1 MRGYSIALHQPPPQ
15 LRDGGEETLDKP
27 GECPIII
34 KGSIDREDCVKRV
47 YIFALALVVFAY
59 LPVSATIINIP
70 DDYPTIQQGID
81 ASSDG
86 DTVLVQPGTYVE
98 NIDFNGHEIVL
109 GSMFLTTGDPTYISQ
124 TIIDGGFNGFLGPV
138 VVFESGED
146 IWVEI
151 VGFTIQNGHSDP
163 FTGEGGGIR
172 CWDSNPTIRNNI
184 IKENLS
190 MAFALDPDSIP
201 LYPIGRGGGIF
212 CHNSD
217 ALIIDNSILD
227 NSSNETGGGIYC
239 GGSSP
244 VISKNLFSLNSAPLG
259 GAIHCEWHSNSAI
272 INNTISDNEG
282 GGIFCSLSSD
292 PMIINTILWADS
304 AQNESE
310 IDFDDSS
317 SPTLTY
323 CDIQGGWAGEG
334 NIDVDPLF
342 RDSENGD
349 FHLMSTDCGDP
360 YNSSCID
367 AGSPNYG
374 DFPMD
379 CLNGLGGFLADMGA
393 YGGGDSVMQEIA
405 GDLMST
411 PRDFRVSQ
419 NFPNPFNPTTTIEY
433 ALPEASH
440 VTINIYNI
448 LGRKVE
454 TLVQGEQT
462 AGSHQLVWNASDHS
476 SGMYFYRIQ
485 AGDYAETR
493 KMVLLK

>member
-1 MRGYSIALHQPPPQ
+1 M
-15 LRDGGEETLDKP
+15 
-27 GECPIII
+27 
-34 KGSIDREDCVKRV
+34 KRT
-47 YIFALALVVFAY
+47 YIFVLALVVFTH
-59 LPVSATIINIP
+59 LPAFSTIINIP
-70 DDYPTIQQGID
+70 DDYETIQEGID
-81 ASSDG
+81 ASTDG
-86 DTVLVQPGTYVE
+86 DTVLVQPETYVE
-98 NIDFNGHEIVL
+98 NINFNGHEIVL

-190 MAFALDPDSIP
+190 MAFAFGPDSIT

-212 CHNSD
+212 CYNSD

-227 NSSNETGGGIYC
+227 NSSNETGGGISC
-239 GGSSP
+239 NGSSP
-244 VISKNLFSLNSAPLG
+244 VISKNLFSLNRAPLG

-292 PMIINTILWADS
+292 PIIINTILWADS
-304 AQNESE
+304 AQNGSE

-323 CDIQGGWAGEG
+323 CNIQGGWEGEG
-334 NIDVDPLF
+334 NIDIDPLF
-342 RDSENGD
+342 RDPENGD
-349 FHLMSTDCGDP
+349 FHLMSTACGDP
-360 YNSSCID
+360 NDSPCID
-367 AGSPNYG
+367 AGHPDILDSLL
-374 DFPMD
+374 D
-379 CLNGLGGFLADMGA
+379 CSWGLGGLRSDMGA
-393 YGGGDSVMQEIA
+393 YAGGDSVTVSIDNGVPEIPNRFA
-405 GDLMST
+405 LA
-411 PRDFRVSQ
+411 Q
-419 NFPNPFNPTTTIEY
+419 NYPNPFNASTIINY
-433 ALPEASH
+433 TLPEKAVVS
-440 VTINIYNI
+440 IEIYDR

-454 TLVQGEQT
+454 TLIQAKQP
-462 AGSHQLVWNASDHS
+462 AGYHQVVWDASDHS
-476 SGMYFYRIQ
+476 SGMYFYRIE
-485 AGDYAETR
+485 AGEYSDTK